1 MQTNFAD
8 ISGFEARCEM
18 EERKAGYNPEL
29 SYGSHMFQD
38 LVEQDILYTAVFS
51 GKEDTIF
58 NPELFKGYD
67 NITEKFKGGTE
78 LKDIVQVY
86 NVSDKNV
93 QIFNDLKTEHFLLTC

>member
-1 MQTNFAD
+1 MQID
-8 ISGFEARCEM
+8 
-18 EERKAGYNPEL
+18 KQHYNED
-29 SYGSHMFQD
+29 GS
-38 LVEQDILYTAVFS
+38 LWKNCATCS
-51 GKEDTIF
+51 
-58 NPELFKGYD
+58 KGYD